1 MSRPAVIK
9 DETILDAAREVFLL
23 RGVRGTTAEIA
34 ARAGVSEGSVFKRF
48 ATKSDLFREAV
59 RSGIGEPDWLDGL
72 PDRVG
77 REDVRDTLVEVG
89 VGALAFFRRSQ
100 PLVALSRSGE
110 GAAAAGAD
118 GGGGASPTTAGTVAR
133 RVAAYM
139 DAEMRLGRLRATD
152 ADVAATVLVG
162 AVERRAGDGPRGCA
176 GAADR
181 EADLDFLHRLVGLVM
196 DGLAPRAALSG
207 RKGSARVE

>member
-9 DETILDAAREVFLL
+9 DATILDAAREVFLL

-59 RSGIGEPDWLDGL
+59 RSGIGEPEWLDGL
-72 PDRVG
+72 ADRVG
-77 REDVRDTLVEVG
+77 RDDVRDTLVA
-89 VGALAFFRRSQ
+89 VGAGALSFFRRSQ
-100 PLVALSRSGE
+100 PLVALSRSGD
-110 GAAAAGAD
+110 GVAGLAD
-118 GGGGASPTTAGTVAR
+118 AGGASLTTAGTVAR
-133 RVAAYM
+133 RVADYL
-139 DAEMRLGRLRATD
+139 DAEMRLGRLRTAD
-152 ADVAATVLVG
+152 AQVAATVLVG
-162 AVERRAGDGPRGCA
+162 AVERQAGEGPRGSA
-176 GAADR
+176 PDR
-181 EADLDFLHRLVGLVM
+181 DCEADLDFLHRLVGLVM